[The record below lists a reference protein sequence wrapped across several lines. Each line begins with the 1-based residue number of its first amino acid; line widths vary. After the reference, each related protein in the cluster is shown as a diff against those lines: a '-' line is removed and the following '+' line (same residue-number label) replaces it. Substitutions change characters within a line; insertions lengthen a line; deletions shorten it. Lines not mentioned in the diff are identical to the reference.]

1 MNVVSLHGNRP
12 GGRGNGPQKS
22 GIIAAL
28 DVGST
33 KVCCLIAKIEPPTA
47 NSISSGTGPKIK
59 ILGVGHHAARGIRA
73 GAVANVE
80 EAERSIRLAVDA
92 AERMAQ
98 VSVGEVYVNVAGGQ
112 PSSICYSGAATVQN
126 EVITQNDVNA
136 AIGAAMVQSKAAGRV
151 LLHASPVQYSVDDAK
166 GVKDPIGMYGVR
178 LGVEVNAVLVE
189 QSAMHNLAMVIER
202 CHLNIAGFV
211 IAPYAAGRS
220 VLVDDEMEL
229 GTTLIDMGGATT
241 SVAVFHDGNLIYG
254 DVLPIGGHHV
264 TKDLARGLSTT
275 IAHAERMKTLYGSA
289 LPSIYDDRELI
300 SVPILGERGVDAL
313 NSVPRSMLTGIIRPR
328 LEEIFEMVQ
337 DRLEQS
343 PVANK
348 LGRQLVL
355 CGGASQLTGMREA
368 AGQIMSRNI
377 RMASPG
383 GLSGLPE
390 SSKSPAFSVAT
401 GLLAYAL
408 EPDQHMAQMIEFS
421 QENIKSTR
429 YINRVGRWIKESF

>member
-12 GGRGNGPQKS
+12 GGRSSGPQKS

-33 KVCCLIAKIEPPTA
+33 KVCCLIAKVEPPA
-47 NSISSGTGPKIK
+47 RNSNTGPKIK

-73 GAVANVE
+73 GAVVNLE
-80 EAERSIRLAVDA
+80 DAERSIRLAVDA

-98 VSVGEVYVNVAGGQ
+98 VSVAEVHVSVAGGQ
-112 PSSICYSGAATVQN
+112 PSSICYSGIA
-126 EVITQNDVNA
+126 EIENDVIA
-136 AIGAAMVQSKAAGRV
+136 QSDVTAVLGVAMRQANIAGRI

-166 GVKDPIGMYGVR
+166 GVKDPIGMYGSR
-178 LGVEVNAVLVE
+178 LGVEVNAVMVE
-189 QSAMHNLAMVIER
+189 QGAMHNLAMVIER
-202 CHLNIAGFV
+202 CHLSVAGFV

-220 VLVDDEMEL
+220 VLVDDEKEL

-275 IAHAERMKTLYGSA
+275 IAHAERIKTLYGSA

-300 SVPILGERGVDAL
+300 SVPVLGERGVDAI

-343 PVANK
+343 PVASK

-368 AGQIMSRNI
+368 AAQIMLRNI
-377 RMASPG
+377 RMAGPTG
-383 GLSGLPE
+383 FSGLPE
-390 SSKSPAFSVAT
+390 SSKSPGFSVAT

-408 EPDQHMAQMIEFS
+408 EPDQHMAQMIAFS
-421 QENIKSTR
+421 QENVKSTR

>member
-1 MNVVSLHGNRP
+1 MNVIPLHGTRQQ
-12 GGRGNGPQKS
+12 GRDNGSPKS

-33 KVCCLIAKIEPPTA
+33 KVCCLIARVEPA
-47 NSISSGTGPKIK
+47 ARHGDGGAKIK

-73 GAVANVE
+73 GSVVNVE

-98 VSVGEVYVNVAGGQ
+98 VSVAAVYVNVAGGQ
-112 PSSICYSGAATVQN
+112 PRSTCHSGVINVGN
-126 EVITQNDVNA
+126 EIIDQRDVNA
-136 AIGAAMVQSKAAGRV
+136 VSGLALRDVRAAGRI
-151 LLHASPVQYSVDDAK
+151 LLHASAMQYEVDDAK
-166 GVKDPIGMYGVR
+166 EVKDPLGMYGSSLKVD
-178 LGVEVNAVLVE
+178 VNAVLVE
-189 QSAMHNLAMVIER
+189 PGAMRNLAMVIER
-202 CHLNIAGFV
+202 CHLSVAGFV
-211 IAPYAAGRS
+211 LAPYAAGRS
-220 VLVDDEMEL
+220 VLADDEMEL

-241 SVAVFHDGNLIYG
+241 SVAVFHGGHLIYG

-300 SVPILGERGVDAL
+300 SVPVLGERGVDAI
-313 NSVPRSMLTGIIRPR
+313 NKVPRSMLTGIIRPR
-328 LEEIFEMVQ
+328 LEEIFEIVS
-337 DRLEQS
+337 DRLGQS
-343 PVANK
+343 PVANR

-368 AGQIMSRNI
+368 AGQIMARNI
-377 RMASPG
+377 RMANPRG
-383 GLSGLPE
+383 FSGLPD

-401 GLLAYAL
+401 GLLSYAL
-408 EPDQHMAQMIEFS
+408 NPDHHMAEMIEFS
-421 QENIKSTR
+421 QETAKSAG
-429 YINRVGRWIKESF
+429 YINRVGQWIKESF

>member
-12 GGRGNGPQKS
+12 TGRGNGPQKT

-33 KVCCLIAKIEPPTA
+33 KVCCLIAKIEPPSQNAT
-47 NSISSGTGPKIK
+47 SGPKIK

-73 GAVANVE
+73 GAVVNIE

-98 VSVGEVYVNVAGGQ
+98 VSIGEVYVNVAGGQ
-112 PSSICYSGAATVQN
+112 PSSICYSGAVTIEN
-126 EVITQNDVNA
+126 DVITQSDVNE
-136 AIGAAMVQSKAAGRV
+136 AIGVAMRQAKVAGRI
-151 LLHASPVQYSVDDAK
+151 LLHASPMQYCVDDAK
-166 GVKDPIGMYGVR
+166 GVKDPVGMYGAR
-178 LGVEVNAVLVE
+178 LGVDVNAVLVE
-189 QSAMHNLAMVIER
+189 QGSMHNLAMVIER
-202 CHLNIAGFV
+202 WHLSVAGFV

-220 VLVDDEMEL
+220 VLVKDEIEL
-229 GTTLIDMGGATT
+229 GTTLVDMGGATT

-300 SVPILGERGVDAL
+300 SVPILGERGVDAI

-343 PVANK
+343 PVAHK
-348 LGRQLVL
+348 LGRQMVL

-368 AGQIMSRNI
+368 AGQILSRNI
-377 RMASPG
+377 RMAGPSG
-383 GLSGLPE
+383 FAGLPD

-408 EPDQHMAQMIEFS
+408 EPDHHMAQMIAFS
-421 QENIKSTR
+421 QEDVKSTH
-429 YINRVGRWIKESF
+429 YINRVGRWIRESF